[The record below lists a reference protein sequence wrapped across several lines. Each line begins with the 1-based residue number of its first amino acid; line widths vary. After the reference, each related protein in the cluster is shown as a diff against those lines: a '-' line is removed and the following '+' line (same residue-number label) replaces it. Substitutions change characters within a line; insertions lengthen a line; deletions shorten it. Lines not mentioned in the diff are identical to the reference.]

1 LTRSCRGNNL
11 GDLGKYDIYELSE
24 VDLQDLCEFSKKAEW
39 NAISKRC
46 TANPQFAS
54 QIQGMTT
61 VDMNNDGFVDIV
73 VASNFG
79 FLRFFMNKPSDRLRQ
94 NRFIRF
100 RLIGDGKE
108 VNAYAIGATLI
119 LHCKNLMDQYITQ
132 FKEISSY
139 HYAPDRGGSED
150 DRITFGLGVQWIPE
164 RLEIRWPNG
173 KIQMVELTGMEQDSP
188 AIPIVIQYTSENT
201 DSPSATPTTGSSQP
215 STTMAL
221 NYSTDINREPIAIRL
236 DSSPEFYLQS
246 YKTNIDGSH
255 LCLSASSIER
265 WDEASVVVCKETQKQ
280 KWIMDEKNRLRSVR
294 YPSFCLASR
303 KVGTPRPDM
312 RLKLQL
318 CDSVR
323 ESWNVEEQDL
333 IFYDETNLHLDIAQ
347 NDDDD
352 LEYFPVLQK
361 LTKTTRTQKWKMLS
375 TLERRRV

>member
-1 LTRSCRGNNL
+1 M
-11 GDLGKYDIYELSE
+11 YEMSE
-24 VDLQDLCEFSKKAEW
+24 VDLQGVCEFSKKNKW
-39 NAISKRC
+39 NAISKKC
-46 TANPQFAS
+46 TANQQFATH
-54 QIQGMTT
+54 IQGMTT
-61 VDMNNDGFVDIV
+61 VDINNDGFVDIV

-100 RLIGDGKE
+100 RIIGDGKE
-108 VNAYAIGATLI
+108 VNAYGIGATLI
-119 LHCKNLMDQYITQ
+119 LHCKNSMDQYITQ

-150 DRITFGLGVQWIPE
+150 DRITFGLGVKWIPE
-164 RLEIRWPNG
+164 RLEIRWPTG
-173 KIQMVELTGMEQDSP
+173 IIQMVELTGMEQDSP

-201 DSPSATPTTGSSQP
+201 GSPSATPTTGSSQP
-215 STTMAL
+215 STTTAL
-221 NYSTDINREPIAIRL
+221 NDSMDINREPIAIRL

-246 YKTNIDGSH
+246 YKTNIDGLN
-255 LCLSASSIER
+255 LCLSASSTER
-265 WDEASVVVCKETQKQ
+265 WDEASVVVCKETRKQ

-294 YPSFCLASR
+294 YPNFCLASR

-323 ESWNVEEQDL
+323 ESWNTEEQDL
-333 IFYDETNLHLDIAQ
+333 FCYDETNLHLDIAQ
-347 NDDDD
+347 NDDD

-361 LTKTTRTQKWKMLS
+361 LTKTTRNQKWKMVS
-375 TLERRRV
+375 TVEMRHV